1 MFNTYWFSINYDKTA
16 FKSESTSEKTVQILY
31 SCFPQEYNNSEIMYI
46 YSEVEHIHYKQ
57 KAKPLAL
64 RKVVS
69 DKDGGRLE

>member
-1 MFNTYWFSINYDKTA
+1 MIRQLLKVSQLQK
-16 FKSESTSEKTVQILY
+16 KLQILY

-69 DKDGGRLE
+69 DKEGGRLE